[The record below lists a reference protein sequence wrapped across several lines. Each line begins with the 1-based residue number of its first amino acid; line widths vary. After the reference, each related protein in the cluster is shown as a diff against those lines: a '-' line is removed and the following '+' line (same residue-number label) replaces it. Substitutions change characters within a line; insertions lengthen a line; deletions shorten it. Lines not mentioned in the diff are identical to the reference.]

1 MSHKIHKLSEK
12 SRYRFRIAASN
23 EAGQGAFSEVMEF
36 STVYAPPPPVKS
48 TAETHIMSL
57 K

>member
-57 K
+57 